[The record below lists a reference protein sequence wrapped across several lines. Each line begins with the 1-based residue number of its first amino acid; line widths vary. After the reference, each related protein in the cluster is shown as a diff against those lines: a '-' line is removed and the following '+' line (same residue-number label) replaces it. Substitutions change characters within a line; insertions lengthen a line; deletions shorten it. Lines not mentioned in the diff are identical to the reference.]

1 MLMLFTAATALL
13 TAPLSHDSAAA
24 LRWGGMGHRVIARV
38 AAGRLS
44 PEAKR
49 EVRRLL
55 GRETLAKVSTWADE
69 VRRDRPATAPWHYVN
84 IPIYDSV
91 YRPEKVCPKGCVIS
105 ALEAQVTILADRN
118 RPAAERAEA
127 LKWVVHLVGDLH
139 QPMHVGDR
147 GDRGG
152 NDVRIS
158 YDDKAGNL
166 HGLWDTGL
174 LLATG
179 QDEDAL
185 VTLVERRLR
194 RRGDLE
200 ELTGGSVLDWAME
213 SHAASRDV
221 VYGFLPA
228 SLSLDR
234 SYLVQVQPLLEDR
247 LLRGGARLAA
257 LIERAL
263 TVQSPQR

>member
-1 MLMLFTAATALL
+1 MLTLLATALL
-13 TAPLSHDSAAA
+13 LTAPPADSAEA

-38 AAGRLS
+38 AASRLS
-44 PEAKR
+44 PATRR

-55 GRETLAKVSTWADE
+55 GNESLAKVSTWADE

-84 IPIYDSV
+84 IPVYDSV
-91 YRPEKVCPKGCVIS
+91 YRPERVCPDGCVIR
-105 ALEAQVTILADRN
+105 ALEEQERILADTS
-118 RPAAERAEA
+118 RPRAERAEA
-127 LKWVVHLVGDLH
+127 LKWVVHLVGDMH

-152 NDVRIS
+152 NDTRITW
-158 YDDKAGNL
+158 DTLPGNL

-179 QDEDAL
+179 LDENAL
-185 VTLVERRLR
+185 VTMLERRLR
-194 RRGDLE
+194 QRGDLAR
-200 ELTGGSVLDWAME
+200 LTSGSVLEWAME

-228 SLSLDR
+228 TLALDR
-234 SYLVQVQPLLEDR
+234 SYLVKVRPALEDR
-247 LLRGGARLAA
+247 LLRASARLAA
-257 LIERAL
+257 VLERTL
-263 TVQSPQR
+263 N

>member
-1 MLMLFTAATALL
+1 MLMLLAAATALVA
-13 TAPLSHDSAAA
+13 TPLANDAIAT

-38 AAGRLS
+38 AVGRLS
-44 PEAKR
+44 PAAKR

-55 GRETLAKVSTWADE
+55 GRETLAKVSTWPDE
-69 VRRDRPATAPWHYVN
+69 VRRNRPATAPWHYVN

-91 YRPEKVCPKGCVIS
+91 YRPERVCASGCIIA
-105 ALEAQVTILADRN
+105 ALEAQEAILADRS
-118 RPAAERAEA
+118 RPQAERAEA

-139 QPMHVGDR
+139 QPLHVGDR

-152 NDVRIS
+152 NDVRIR
-158 YDDKAGNL
+158 YDNKPGNL

-179 QDEDAL
+179 QDEDEL
-185 VTLVERRLR
+185 VTMVERRLR
-194 RRGDLE
+194 RRGDLAA
-200 ELTGGSVLDWAME
+200 LTGGSVLEWAME
-213 SHAASRDV
+213 SHAASREV

-234 SYLVQVQPLLEDR
+234 RYLQQVQPLLEDR
-247 LLRGGARLAA
+247 LLKGGVRLAA

-263 TVQSPQR
+263 QDEPSR

>member
-1 MLMLFTAATALL
+1 MLTLL
-13 TAPLSHDSAAA
+13 AAAA
-24 LRWGGMGHRVIARV
+24 LLVTPAATDSTDAWRWGGMGHRVIARV
-38 AAGRLS
+38 AASHLS
-44 PEAKR
+44 PATRR

-55 GRETLAKVSTWADE
+55 GNESLAKVSTWADE

-91 YRPEKVCPKGCVIS
+91 YRPERVCREGCVIS
-105 ALEAQVTILADRN
+105 ALERQLELLADRSLPRN
-118 RPAAERAEA
+118 DRAEA
-127 LKWVVHLVGDLH
+127 LKWVVHLVGDMH

-152 NDVRIS
+152 NDTRITW
-158 YDDKAGNL
+158 DTLPGNL

-179 QDEDAL
+179 LDENAL
-185 VTLVERRLR
+185 VTMLERRLR
-194 RRGDLE
+194 QRGDLVA
-200 ELTGGSVLDWAME
+200 LTSGSVEDWAME

-228 SLSLDR
+228 SLALDR
-234 SYLVQVQPLLEDR
+234 SYLVKVRPALEDR
-247 LLRGGARLAA
+247 LLRASARLAA
-257 LIERAL
+257 LLERAL
-263 TVQSPQR
+263 R